1 VKNGLLQLSL
11 T

>member
-1 VKNGLLQLSL
+1 MEVKNGLL